1 LIPYTKLKEH
11 KRHNLRGV
19 IPLEKPYTLII
30 EPTNACN
37 FRCIQCFQSI
47 REDNYFTRNKMLMS
61 LECFKQI
68 IEQMKRWKGP
78 KLKVLKLSLY
88 GEPLLNPNFCKMLN
102 IAKNADIAE
111 RIETTTNASLL
122 TEDICAKLVE
132 YGLNYIRVSIYSAI
146 REKHYS
152 VTNSKIDI
160 QTIHDNLFILKRIKQ
175 RHKSDIPFV
184 GVKMLDTYSKE
195 NDLFVGMFKDVSDE
209 VYLDKPHNWIAYK
222 GKNFIDSLYGNEVE
236 KAITDV
242 TMSNSN
248 RIACTLPFFTLA
260 VRSNGDVSPCCIDW
274 IGGTNIG
281 NIYKETLEDI
291 WYGDRMFE
299 FRKMQLEDRKNENES
314 CRNCELFLSDYYT
327 RDNIDGFPVE
337 KLRIKKNDLPSR
349 L

>member
-1 LIPYTKLKEH
+1 MIPYTKLKEH
-11 KRHNLRGV
+11 KRQNLKEV
-19 IPLEKPYTLII
+19 IPLKKPFTLII
-30 EPTNACN
+30 EPTNTCN

-47 REDNYFTRNKMLMS
+47 TGENYFNKNKMKMS
-61 LECFKQI
+61 MECFI
-68 IEQMKRWKGP
+68 RVMDQMKSWEGP

-88 GEPLLNPNFCKMLN
+88 GEPLINPHFCQMLK
-102 IAKNADIAE
+102 IAKEANIAE

-122 TEDICAKLVE
+122 TEDVCASLVE
-132 YGLNYIRVSIYSAI
+132 FGLDYLRVSIYSAI
-146 REKHYS
+146 QEKHYK

-160 QTIHDNLFILKRIKQ
+160 NVILSNLLILKRIKQ
-175 RHKSDIPFV
+175 KHKSNIPFV
-184 GVKMLDTYSKE
+184 CVKMLDTYSEE
-195 NDLFVGMFKDVSDE
+195 NGLFVDMYKDVADE

-222 GKNFIDSLYGNEVE
+222 GKSFIDSLYGSEME

-242 TMSNSN
+242 TMSSSN

-274 IGGTNIG
+274 LGGTNIG

-299 FRKMQLEDRKNENES
+299 FRKMQLENRKNENES

-337 KLRIKKNDLPSR
+337 KLRIKKNDLSS
-349 L
+349 